1 MAKLPEN
8 NDIRK
13 QQNSRGVNMSKNQLF
28 INEVLKKYNTAFS
41 GSTQEYINTLSEKD
55 FQNLLY
61 AMCKI
66 KYPELSELWFRIDE
80 RETYIE
86 LKYKNNIKEEV

>member
-1 MAKLPEN
+1 M
-8 NDIRK
+8 
-13 QQNSRGVNMSKNQLF
+13 LF
-28 INEVLKKYNTAFS
+28 RSIIN
-41 GSTQEYINTLSEKD
+41 SEKD

-80 RETYIE
+80 RETYMEVKYENSIE
-86 LKYKNNIKEEV
+86 EQI